1 MVEEHGENQLGAALD
16 LQRVHEIDEFFQYRF
31 DTVSLFLVR
40 GLVQS
45 WLLRF
50 FLAEEFF
57 RSSPQAIQKFGAKRV
72 HFGSAFVDV
81 EACIVGILEGA
92 VELRFQFLEQHL
104 ASVDIFRNLRV
115 IRAASR
121 EQGIS

>member
-1 MVEEHGENQLGAALD
+1 M
-16 LQRVHEIDEFFQYRF
+16 
-31 DTVSLFLVR
+31 R
-40 GLVQS
+40 GLVQI

-57 RSSPQAIQKFGAKRV
+57 RSSPQAIQKFIAKRV
-72 HFGSAFVDV
+72 HFGSVFVDV

-92 VELRFQFLEQHL
+92 VELLEQHL